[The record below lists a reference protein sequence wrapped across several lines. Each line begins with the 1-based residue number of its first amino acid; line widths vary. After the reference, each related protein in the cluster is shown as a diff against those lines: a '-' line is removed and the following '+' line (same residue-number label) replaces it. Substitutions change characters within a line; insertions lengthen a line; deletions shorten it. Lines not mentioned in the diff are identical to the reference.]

1 MEEIFKYFE
10 ISSNKISPVELFDI
24 LVFVVYNFIKSK
36 IANIEFF
43 PYQLN
48 TGISENSDD
57 ITILEYQRKICNE
70 YLQKYSQSDD
80 DDTKLRVALLKQL
93 MIYTYNDKTV
103 FAQQLRKDLENIGYE
118 VFDRKLK
125 TELIGKLR
133 SYGIIISGTK
143 SGYCLAT
150 KKEHVANYIVMI
162 SFYTYHL

>member
-1 MEEIFKYFE
+1 M
-10 ISSNKISPVELFDI
+10 
-24 LVFVVYNFIKSK
+24 FVVYNIIKSK